1 MSDGFGGGCYVPDK
15 VYIIGT
21 MNDIDRNVE
30 SMDFA
35 IRRRFTWKE
44 IAPSM
49 RFDAMWSDLEDFSE
63 KIKEEARRRM
73 NAVNAVISNMK
84 NGLGPAYQIG
94 PSYFRELLTYKDQS
108 DGGFCSLWSNHLEP
122 LIREYLRGFPNADR
136 LVDQIHLAYV
146 KPESES
152 AAEDEGK

>member
-1 MSDGFGGGCYVPDK
+1 
-15 VYIIGT
+15 
-21 MNDIDRNVE
+21 
-30 SMDFA
+30 
-35 IRRRFTWKE
+35 
-44 IAPSM
+44 M

-63 KIKEEARRRM
+63 EIKEEARRRM
-73 NAVNAVISNMK
+73 NAVNEVISNMK

-94 PSYFRELLTYKDQS
+94 PSYFRELLTYKDES

-122 LIREYLRGFPNADR
+122 LIREYLRGFPNVDK
-136 LVDQIHLAYV
+136 LVDQIHLAYD